1 METRNGKGYSY
12 KCKYFN
18 IERYKNMFKYYL
30 SNKQRG
36 ISLIFVMA
44 LTVFSIYFVTSLVQ
58 SIFSTVEYS
67 NIACLNDFSFVY
79 PVGGSSFLA
88 DETIEK
94 IEKDDSVDKAY
105 PILLE
110 YTVINNIFGTTSGY
124 VAFMEES
131 DIKEIFDAFSLT
143 VTEGRLP
150 KENSYELIMHEDM
163 LKNKGLSVGDTFGS
177 AVDEGEQIDGKYK
190 ITGAFS
196 GGSYMA
202 FGTKSYRQKELE
214 DLGLDFKNTI
224 FGLLVTPKTDLDTMN
239 TMLDKINNNESA
251 AMTLS
256 YAVKTLQENISSIKF
271 LMFVIVIVIAV
282 SISAAV
288 CIVLETIYNDRMEE
302 FGILYAI
309 GYKKSWLFRNIIT
322 EILILVLISW
332 IFGLTISY
340 VFLSLTAKVVFE
352 PMGQILS
359 IVSIQS
365 LIYTIVVMAV
375 FVVVTIFV
383 TILKLA
389 KKDMISIIEAR

>member
-1 METRNGKGYSY
+1 MQM
-12 KCKYFN
+12 
-18 IERYKNMFKYYL
+18 KNMFKYYL
-30 SNKQRG
+30 SNKRRG

-79 PVGGSSFLA
+79 PVGSSSFLS
-88 DETIEK
+88 DETVEK
-94 IEKDDSVDKAY
+94 IQKDDSVKKAY

-124 VAFMEES
+124 VAFMEEA
-131 DIKEIFDAFSLT
+131 DIREIFDDYSLT

-150 KENSYELIMHEDM
+150 QENSYELIMHEDM

-177 AVDEGEQIDGKYK
+177 AVDDGEPIEGTYT

-196 GGSYMA
+196 GNSYMA
-202 FGTKSYRQKELE
+202 FGTKSYKQKELE
-214 DLGLDFKNTI
+214 ELGLDFKNTT
-224 FGLLVTPKTDLDTMN
+224 FGLLVTPKTDLDAMN
-239 TMLDKINNNESA
+239 TMLDTMSHDEAA

-256 YAVKTLQENISSIKF
+256 YAQKTLKDNVSSIKF
-271 LMFVIVIVIAV
+271 LMGVIVIVIAV

-288 CIVLETIYNDRMEE
+288 CIVLETTYNDRMEE

-309 GYKKSWLFRNIIT
+309 GYKKSWLFRNIIA
-322 EILILVLISW
+322 EIVVLVFISW
-332 IFGLTISY
+332 ILGLILSY
-340 VFLSLTAKVVFE
+340 GVLSLVAKSVFE
-352 PMGQILS
+352 PMGQMLS

-365 LIYTIVVMAV
+365 LLYTIIVMVV
-375 FVVVTIFV
+375 FVVVTILV
-383 TILKLA
+383 TILKFA
-389 KKDMISIIEAR
+389 KKDLIAIIEMR

>member
-1 METRNGKGYSY
+1 MRGKMQM
-12 KCKYFN
+12 
-18 IERYKNMFKYYL
+18 KNMFKYYL
-30 SNKQRG
+30 SNKRRG

-79 PVGGSSFLA
+79 PVGGSSFLQN
-88 DETIEK
+88 ETVEK
-94 IEKDDSVDKAY
+94 IKNDDSVENAY

-124 VAFMEES
+124 AAFMEAA
-131 DIKEIFDAFSLT
+131 DIKEIFNDYSLT

-150 KENSYELIMHEDM
+150 EENSYELIMHEDM

-177 AVDEGEQIDGKYK
+177 AVDEGEQIDGKYM

-196 GGSYMA
+196 GDSYMA

-214 DLGLDFKNTI
+214 ELGLDFKNTT

-239 TMLDKINNNESA
+239 NMLDTMGHDETA

-256 YAVKTLQENISSIKF
+256 YAKETLQENISSIKF

-288 CIVLETIYNDRMEE
+288 CIVLETTYNDRMEE

-309 GYKKSWLFRNIIT
+309 GYKKSWLFRNIIA
-322 EILILVLISW
+322 EIVVLVFISW
-332 IFGLTISY
+332 ILGLILSY
-340 VFLSLTAKVVFE
+340 GVLSLVAKSVFE

-359 IVSIQS
+359 IFSIQS
-365 LIYTIVVMAV
+365 LLYTIIVMAV
-375 FVVVTIFV
+375 FVVVTILV
-383 TILKLA
+383 TILKFA
-389 KKDMISIIEAR
+389 KKDLIAIIEMR

>member
-1 METRNGKGYSY
+1 MREK
-12 KCKYFN
+12 
-18 IERYKNMFKYYL
+18 IQMKNMFKYYL
-30 SNKQRG
+30 SNKRRG

-79 PVGGSSFLA
+79 PVGGSSFLS
-88 DETIEK
+88 DETVEK
-94 IEKDDSVDKAY
+94 IQKDDSVKKAY

-124 VAFMEES
+124 VAFMDEA
-131 DIKEIFDAFSLT
+131 DIGEIFDDYSLT

-150 KENSYELIMHEDM
+150 QENSYELIMHEDM

-177 AVDEGEQIDGKYK
+177 AVDDGEPIEGTYT

-196 GGSYMA
+196 GNSYMA
-202 FGTKSYRQKELE
+202 FGTKSYKQKELE
-214 DLGLDFKNTI
+214 ELGLDFKNTT
-224 FGLLVTPKTDLDTMN
+224 FGLLVTPKTDLDAMN
-239 TMLDKINNNESA
+239 TMLDTMSHDEAA

-256 YAVKTLQENISSIKF
+256 YAQKTLKDNVSSIKF
-271 LMFVIVIVIAV
+271 LMGVIVIVIAV

-288 CIVLETIYNDRMEE
+288 CIVLETTYNDRMEE

-309 GYKKSWLFRNIIT
+309 GYKKSWLFRNIIA
-322 EILILVLISW
+322 EIVVLVFISW
-332 IFGLTISY
+332 ILGLILSY
-340 VFLSLTAKVVFE
+340 GVLSLVAKSVFE
-352 PMGQILS
+352 PMGQMLS

-365 LIYTIVVMAV
+365 LLYTIIVMVV
-375 FVVVTIFV
+375 FVVVTILV
-383 TILKLA
+383 TILKFA
-389 KKDMISIIEAR
+389 KKDLIAIIEMR

>member
-1 METRNGKGYSY
+1 M
-12 KCKYFN
+12 
-18 IERYKNMFKYYL
+18 KNMFKYYL
-30 SNKQRG
+30 SNKRRG
-36 ISLIFVMA
+36 ISLIFVMT

-79 PVGGSSFLA
+79 PVGGSSFLQN
-88 DETIEK
+88 ETVEK
-94 IEKDDSVDKAY
+94 IKNDDSVENAY
-105 PILLE
+105 PVLLE

-124 VAFMEES
+124 VAFMDEA
-131 DIKEIFDAFSLT
+131 DIREIFDDFSLT

-177 AVDEGEQIDGKYK
+177 AVDEGEQIDGKYM

-196 GGSYMA
+196 GDSYMA

-214 DLGLDFKNTI
+214 ELGLDFQNTT

-239 TMLDKINNNESA
+239 NMLDTMGHDETA

-256 YAVKTLQENISSIKF
+256 YAKETLQENISSIKF

-309 GYKKSWLFRNIIT
+309 GYKKSWLFKNIIA
-322 EILILVLISW
+322 EIMALVFVSW
-332 IFGLTISY
+332 ILGLVISY
-340 VFLSLTAKVVFE
+340 GFLTLVAKSVFE

-359 IVSIQS
+359 IFSIQS
-365 LIYTIVVMAV
+365 LFYTIIVMAV
-375 FVVVTIFV
+375 FVVVTILV
-383 TILKLA
+383 TILKFA
-389 KKDMISIIEAR
+389 KKDLIAIIEMR

>member
-1 METRNGKGYSY
+1 MREK
-12 KCKYFN
+12 
-18 IERYKNMFKYYL
+18 IQMKNMFKYYL
-30 SNKQRG
+30 SNKRRG

-79 PVGGSSFLA
+79 PVGGSSFLQN
-88 DETIEK
+88 ETVEK
-94 IEKDDSVDKAY
+94 IKNDDSVENAY

-124 VAFMEES
+124 VAFMEEA
-131 DIKEIFDAFSLT
+131 DIREIFDDFSLT

-150 KENSYELIMHEDM
+150 EENSYELIMHEDM

-177 AVDEGEQIDGKYK
+177 AVDDGEPIEGTYT

-196 GGSYMA
+196 GNSYMA
-202 FGTKSYRQKELE
+202 FGTKSYKQKELE
-214 DLGLDFKNTI
+214 ELGLDFKNTT
-224 FGLLVTPKTDLDTMN
+224 FGLLVTPKADLDAMN
-239 TMLDKINNNESA
+239 TMLDTMSHDEAA
-251 AMTLS
+251 AMTLL
-256 YAVKTLQENISSIKF
+256 YAQKTLKDNVSSIKF

-309 GYKKSWLFRNIIT
+309 GYKKSWLFRNIIA
-322 EILILVLISW
+322 EIVVLVFISW
-332 IFGLTISY
+332 ILGLILSY
-340 VFLSLTAKVVFE
+340 GVLSLVAKSVFE
-352 PMGQILS
+352 PMGQMLS

-365 LIYTIVVMAV
+365 LLYTIIVMAV
-375 FVVVTIFV
+375 FVVVTILV
-383 TILKLA
+383 TILKFA
-389 KKDMISIIEAR
+389 KKDLIAIIEMR

>member
-1 METRNGKGYSY
+1 MQM
-12 KCKYFN
+12 
-18 IERYKNMFKYYL
+18 KNMFKYYL
-30 SNKQRG
+30 SNKRRG

-79 PVGGSSFLA
+79 PVGGSSFLQN
-88 DETIEK
+88 ETVEK
-94 IEKDDSVDKAY
+94 IKNDDSVGNAY

-124 VAFMEES
+124 VAFMDEA
-131 DIKEIFDAFSLT
+131 DIGEIFDDFSLT

-150 KENSYELIMHEDM
+150 EENSYELIMHEDM

-177 AVDEGEQIDGKYK
+177 AVDEGEQIDGKYM

-196 GGSYMA
+196 GDSYMA

-214 DLGLDFKNTI
+214 ELGLDFQNTT

-239 TMLDKINNNESA
+239 NMLDTMGHDETA

-256 YAVKTLQENISSIKF
+256 YAKETLQENISSIKF

-309 GYKKSWLFRNIIT
+309 GYKKSWLFRNIIA
-322 EILILVLISW
+322 EIVVSVFISW
-332 IFGLTISY
+332 ILGLILSY
-340 VFLSLTAKVVFE
+340 GVLSLVAKSVFE
-352 PMGQILS
+352 PMGQMLS

-365 LIYTIVVMAV
+365 LLYTIIVMAV
-375 FVVVTIFV
+375 FVVVTILV
-383 TILKLA
+383 TILKFA
-389 KKDMISIIEAR
+389 KKDLIAIIEMR

>member
-1 METRNGKGYSY
+1 MQM
-12 KCKYFN
+12 
-18 IERYKNMFKYYL
+18 KNMFKYYL
-30 SNKQRG
+30 SNKRRG

-79 PVGGSSFLA
+79 PVGGSSFLS
-88 DETIEK
+88 DETVEK
-94 IEKDDSVDKAY
+94 IQKDDSVKKAY

-124 VAFMEES
+124 VAFMDEA
-131 DIKEIFDAFSLT
+131 DIGEIFDDYSLT

-150 KENSYELIMHEDM
+150 QENSYELIMHEDM

-177 AVDEGEQIDGKYK
+177 AVDDGEPIEGTYT

-196 GGSYMA
+196 GNSYMA
-202 FGTKSYRQKELE
+202 FGTKSYKQKELE
-214 DLGLDFKNTI
+214 ELGLDFKNTT
-224 FGLLVTPKTDLDTMN
+224 FGLLVTPKTDLDAMN
-239 TMLDKINNNESA
+239 TMLDTMSHDEAA

-256 YAVKTLQENISSIKF
+256 YAQKTLKDNVSSIKF
-271 LMFVIVIVIAV
+271 LMGVIVIVIAV

-288 CIVLETIYNDRMEE
+288 CIVLETTYNDRMEE

-309 GYKKSWLFRNIIT
+309 GYKKSWLFRNIIA
-322 EILILVLISW
+322 EIVVLVFISW
-332 IFGLTISY
+332 ILGLILSY
-340 VFLSLTAKVVFE
+340 GVLSLVAKSVFE

-359 IVSIQS
+359 IFSIQS
-365 LIYTIVVMAV
+365 LLYTIIVMAV
-375 FVVVTIFV
+375 FVVVTILV
-383 TILKLA
+383 TILKFA
-389 KKDMISIIEAR
+389 KKDLIAIIEMR

>member
-1 METRNGKGYSY
+1 M
-12 KCKYFN
+12 
-18 IERYKNMFKYYL
+18 KNMFKYYL
-30 SNKQRG
+30 SNKRRG

-79 PVGGSSFLA
+79 PVGGSSFLS
-88 DETIEK
+88 DETVEK
-94 IEKDDSVDKAY
+94 IQKDDSVKKAY

-124 VAFMEES
+124 AAFMEAA
-131 DIKEIFDAFSLT
+131 DIKEIFNDYSLT

-150 KENSYELIMHEDM
+150 QENSYELIMHEDM

-177 AVDEGEQIDGKYK
+177 AVDDGEPIEGTYT

-196 GGSYMA
+196 GNSYMA
-202 FGTKSYRQKELE
+202 FGTKSYKQKELE
-214 DLGLDFKNTI
+214 ELGLDFKNTT
-224 FGLLVTPKTDLDTMN
+224 FGLLVTPKADLDAMN
-239 TMLDKINNNESA
+239 TMLDTMSHNEAA

-256 YAVKTLQENISSIKF
+256 YAQKTLKDNVSSIKF
-271 LMFVIVIVIAV
+271 LMGVIAIVIAV

-288 CIVLETIYNDRMEE
+288 CIVLETTYNDRMEE

-309 GYKKSWLFRNIIT
+309 GYKKSWLFRNIIA
-322 EILILVLISW
+322 EIVVLVFISW
-332 IFGLTISY
+332 ILGLILSY
-340 VFLSLTAKVVFE
+340 GVLSLVAKSVFE
-352 PMGQILS
+352 PMGQMLS

-365 LIYTIVVMAV
+365 LLYTIVVMAV
-375 FVVVTIFV
+375 FVVVTILV
-383 TILKLA
+383 TILKFA
-389 KKDMISIIEAR
+389 KKDLIAIIEMR

>member
-1 METRNGKGYSY
+1 MQM
-12 KCKYFN
+12 
-18 IERYKNMFKYYL
+18 KNMFKYYL
-30 SNKQRG
+30 SNKRRG

-79 PVGGSSFLA
+79 PVGGSSFLS
-88 DETIEK
+88 DETVEK
-94 IEKDDSVDKAY
+94 IQKDDSVKKAY

-124 VAFMEES
+124 VAFMDEA
-131 DIKEIFDAFSLT
+131 DIGEIFDDYSLT

-150 KENSYELIMHEDM
+150 QENSYELIMHEDM

-177 AVDEGEQIDGKYK
+177 AVDDGEPIEGTYT

-196 GGSYMA
+196 GNSYMA
-202 FGTKSYRQKELE
+202 FGTKSYKQKELE
-214 DLGLDFKNTI
+214 ELGLDFKNTT
-224 FGLLVTPKTDLDTMN
+224 FGLLVTPKTDLDAMN
-239 TMLDKINNNESA
+239 TMLDTMSHDEAA

-256 YAVKTLQENISSIKF
+256 YAQKTLKDNVSSIKF
-271 LMFVIVIVIAV
+271 LMGVIVIVIAV

-288 CIVLETIYNDRMEE
+288 CIVLETTYNDRMEE

-309 GYKKSWLFRNIIT
+309 GYKKSWLFRNIIA
-322 EILILVLISW
+322 EIVVLVFISW
-332 IFGLTISY
+332 ILGLILSY
-340 VFLSLTAKVVFE
+340 GVLTLVAKSVFE

-359 IVSIQS
+359 IFSIQS
-365 LIYTIVVMAV
+365 LLYTIIVMAV
-375 FVVVTIFV
+375 FVVVTILV
-383 TILKLA
+383 TILKFA
-389 KKDMISIIEAR
+389 KKDLIAIIEMR

>member
-1 METRNGKGYSY
+1 MRGEMQM
-12 KCKYFN
+12 
-18 IERYKNMFKYYL
+18 KNMFKYYL
-30 SNKQRG
+30 SNKRRG

-79 PVGGSSFLA
+79 PVGGSSFLQN
-88 DETIEK
+88 ETVEK
-94 IEKDDSVDKAY
+94 IKNDDSVENAY

-124 VAFMEES
+124 VAFMEEA
-131 DIKEIFDAFSLT
+131 DIREIFDDFSLT

-150 KENSYELIMHEDM
+150 EENSYELIMHEDM

-177 AVDEGEQIDGKYK
+177 AVDEGEQIDGKYM

-196 GGSYMA
+196 GDSYMA

-214 DLGLDFKNTI
+214 ELGLDFQNTT

-239 TMLDKINNNESA
+239 NMLDTMGHDETA

-256 YAVKTLQENISSIKF
+256 YAKETLQENISSIKF

-309 GYKKSWLFRNIIT
+309 GYKKSWLFRNIIA
-322 EILILVLISW
+322 EIVVLVFISW
-332 IFGLTISY
+332 ILGLILSY
-340 VFLSLTAKVVFE
+340 GVLSLVAKSVFE
-352 PMGQILS
+352 PMGQMLS

-365 LIYTIVVMAV
+365 LLYTIIVMAV
-375 FVVVTIFV
+375 FVVVTILV
-383 TILKLA
+383 TILKFA
-389 KKDMISIIEAR
+389 KKDLIAIIEMR

>member
-1 METRNGKGYSY
+1 MREK
-12 KCKYFN
+12 
-18 IERYKNMFKYYL
+18 IQMKNMFKYYL
-30 SNKQRG
+30 SNKRRG

-79 PVGGSSFLA
+79 PVGGASFLQN
-88 DETIEK
+88 ETVEK
-94 IEKDDSVDKAY
+94 IKNDDSVENAY
-105 PILLE
+105 PVLLE

-124 VAFMEES
+124 VAFMDEA
-131 DIKEIFDAFSLT
+131 DIREIFDDFSLT

-150 KENSYELIMHEDM
+150 QENSYELIMHEDM

-177 AVDEGEQIDGKYK
+177 AIDEGEQIDGKYT

-196 GGSYMA
+196 GNSYMA

-214 DLGLDFKNTI
+214 ELGLDFKNTT
-224 FGLLVTPKTDLDTMN
+224 FGLLVTPKADLDAMN
-239 TMLDKINNNESA
+239 TMLDTMSHDEAA

-256 YAVKTLQENISSIKF
+256 YAQKTLKDNVSSIKF
-271 LMFVIVIVIAV
+271 LMAVIVIVIAV

-309 GYKKSWLFRNIIT
+309 GYKKSWLFRNIIA
-322 EILILVLISW
+322 EIVVLVFISW
-332 IFGLTISY
+332 ILGLILSY
-340 VFLSLTAKVVFE
+340 GVLSLVAKSVFE
-352 PMGQILS
+352 PMGQMLS

-365 LIYTIVVMAV
+365 LLYTIIVMVV
-375 FVVVTIFV
+375 FVVVTILV
-383 TILKLA
+383 TILKFA
-389 KKDMISIIEAR
+389 KKDLIAIIEMR

>member
-1 METRNGKGYSY
+1 MRGEMQM
-12 KCKYFN
+12 
-18 IERYKNMFKYYL
+18 KNMFKYYL
-30 SNKQRG
+30 SNKRRG

-79 PVGGSSFLA
+79 PVGGSSFLQN
-88 DETIEK
+88 ETVEK
-94 IEKDDSVDKAY
+94 IKNDDSVGNAY

-124 VAFMEES
+124 VAFMDEA
-131 DIKEIFDAFSLT
+131 DIGEIFDDFSLT

-150 KENSYELIMHEDM
+150 EENSYELIMHEDM

-177 AVDEGEQIDGKYK
+177 AVDEGEQIDGKYM

-196 GGSYMA
+196 GDSYMA
-202 FGTKSYRQKELE
+202 FGTKSYKQKELE
-214 DLGLDFKNTI
+214 ELGLDFQNTT
-224 FGLLVTPKTDLDTMN
+224 FGLLVTPKADLDTMN
-239 TMLDKINNNESA
+239 TMLDTMSHDEAA

-256 YAVKTLQENISSIKF
+256 YAQKTLKDNVSSIKF
-271 LMFVIVIVIAV
+271 LMGVIVIVIAV

-288 CIVLETIYNDRMEE
+288 CIVLETTYNDRMEE

-309 GYKKSWLFRNIIT
+309 GYKKSWLFRNIIA
-322 EILILVLISW
+322 EIVVLVFISW
-332 IFGLTISY
+332 ILGLILSY
-340 VFLSLTAKVVFE
+340 GVLSLVAKSVFE
-352 PMGQILS
+352 PMGQMLS

-365 LIYTIVVMAV
+365 LLYTIIVMAV
-375 FVVVTIFV
+375 FVVVTILV
-383 TILKLA
+383 TILKFA
-389 KKDMISIIEAR
+389 KKDLIAIIEMR

>member
-1 METRNGKGYSY
+1 MREK
-12 KCKYFN
+12 
-18 IERYKNMFKYYL
+18 IQMKNMFKYYL
-30 SNKQRG
+30 SNKRRG

-79 PVGGSSFLA
+79 PVGGSSFLQN
-88 DETIEK
+88 ETVEK
-94 IEKDDSVDKAY
+94 IKNDDSVENAY

-124 VAFMEES
+124 AAFMEAA
-131 DIKEIFDAFSLT
+131 DIKEIFNDYSLT

-150 KENSYELIMHEDM
+150 QENSYELIMHEDM

-177 AVDEGEQIDGKYK
+177 AVDEGEQIDGKYM

-196 GGSYMA
+196 GDSYMA
-202 FGTKSYRQKELE
+202 FGTKSYKQKELE
-214 DLGLDFKNTI
+214 ELGLDFKNTT
-224 FGLLVTPKTDLDTMN
+224 FGLLVTPKADLDTMN
-239 TMLDKINNNESA
+239 TMLDEISHDETA

-256 YAVKTLQENISSIKF
+256 YAKETLQENISSIKF

-309 GYKKSWLFRNIIT
+309 GYKKSWLFRNIIA
-322 EILILVLISW
+322 EIVVLVFISW
-332 IFGLTISY
+332 ILGLILSY
-340 VFLSLTAKVVFE
+340 GVLSLVAKSVFE
-352 PMGQILS
+352 PMGQMLS

-365 LIYTIVVMAV
+365 LLYTIIVMAV
-375 FVVVTIFV
+375 FVVVTILV
-383 TILKLA
+383 TILKFA
-389 KKDMISIIEAR
+389 KKDLIAIIEMR

>member
-1 METRNGKGYSY
+1 MRGKMQM
-12 KCKYFN
+12 
-18 IERYKNMFKYYL
+18 KNMFKYYL
-30 SNKQRG
+30 SNKRRG

-79 PVGGSSFLA
+79 PVGGSSFLS
-88 DETIEK
+88 DETVEK
-94 IEKDDSVDKAY
+94 IQKDDSVKKAY

-124 VAFMEES
+124 VAFMDEA
-131 DIKEIFDAFSLT
+131 DIGEIFDDYSLT

-150 KENSYELIMHEDM
+150 QENSYELIMHEDM

-177 AVDEGEQIDGKYK
+177 AVDDGEPIEGTYT

-196 GGSYMA
+196 GNSYMA
-202 FGTKSYRQKELE
+202 FGTKSYKQKELE
-214 DLGLDFKNTI
+214 ELGLDFKNTT
-224 FGLLVTPKTDLDTMN
+224 FGLLVTPKTDLDAMN
-239 TMLDKINNNESA
+239 TMLDTMSHDEAA

-256 YAVKTLQENISSIKF
+256 YAQKTLKDNVSSIKF
-271 LMFVIVIVIAV
+271 LMGVIVIVIAV

-288 CIVLETIYNDRMEE
+288 CIVLETTYNDRMEE

-309 GYKKSWLFRNIIT
+309 GYKKSWLFRNIIA
-322 EILILVLISW
+322 EIVVLVFISW
-332 IFGLTISY
+332 ILGLILSY
-340 VFLSLTAKVVFE
+340 GVLSLVAKSVFE
-352 PMGQILS
+352 PMGQMLS

-365 LIYTIVVMAV
+365 LLYTIIVMVV
-375 FVVVTIFV
+375 FVVVTILV
-383 TILKLA
+383 TILKFA
-389 KKDMISIIEAR
+389 KKDLIAIIEMR

>member
-1 METRNGKGYSY
+1 MREK
-12 KCKYFN
+12 
-18 IERYKNMFKYYL
+18 IQMKNMFKYYL
-30 SNKQRG
+30 SNKRRG

-79 PVGGSSFLA
+79 PVGGSSFLQN
-88 DETIEK
+88 ETVEK
-94 IEKDDSVDKAY
+94 IKNDDSVENAY
-105 PILLE
+105 PVLLE

-124 VAFMEES
+124 VAFMDEA
-131 DIKEIFDAFSLT
+131 DIREIFDDFSLT

-177 AVDEGEQIDGKYK
+177 AVDEGEQIDGKYM

-196 GGSYMA
+196 GDSYMA

-214 DLGLDFKNTI
+214 ELGLDFQNTT

-239 TMLDKINNNESA
+239 NMLDEISHDETA

-256 YAVKTLQENISSIKF
+256 YAKETLQENISSIKF

-309 GYKKSWLFRNIIT
+309 GYKKSWLFRNIIA
-322 EILILVLISW
+322 EIVVLVFISW
-332 IFGLTISY
+332 ILGLILSY
-340 VFLSLTAKVVFE
+340 GVLSLVAKSVFE
-352 PMGQILS
+352 PMGQMLS

-365 LIYTIVVMAV
+365 LLYTIIVMAV
-375 FVVVTIFV
+375 FVVVTILV
-383 TILKLA
+383 TILKFA
-389 KKDMISIIEAR
+389 KKDLIAIIEMR

>member
-1 METRNGKGYSY
+1 M
-12 KCKYFN
+12 
-18 IERYKNMFKYYL
+18 KNMFKYYL
-30 SNKQRG
+30 SNKRRG

-79 PVGGSSFLA
+79 PVGGSSFLS
-88 DETIEK
+88 DETVEK
-94 IEKDDSVDKAY
+94 IQKDDSVKKAY

-124 VAFMEES
+124 AAFMEEA
-131 DIKEIFDAFSLT
+131 DIKEIFNDYSLT

-150 KENSYELIMHEDM
+150 QENSYELIMHEDM

-177 AVDEGEQIDGKYK
+177 AVDEGEQIDGKYT

-196 GGSYMA
+196 GDSYMA
-202 FGTKSYRQKELE
+202 FGTNSFKQKELE
-214 DLGLDFKNTI
+214 ELGLDFQNTT
-224 FGLLVTPKTDLDTMN
+224 FGLLVTPKADLDTMN
-239 TMLDKINNNESA
+239 TMLDTMSHNEAA

-256 YAVKTLQENISSIKF
+256 YAQKTLKDNVSSIKF
-271 LMFVIVIVIAV
+271 LMGVIVIVIAV

-288 CIVLETIYNDRMEE
+288 CIVLETTYNDRMEE

-309 GYKKSWLFRNIIT
+309 GYKKSWLFRNIIA
-322 EILILVLISW
+322 EIVVLVFISW
-332 IFGLTISY
+332 ILGLILSY
-340 VFLSLTAKVVFE
+340 GVLSLVAKSVFE
-352 PMGQILS
+352 PMGQMLS

-365 LIYTIVVMAV
+365 LLYTIIVMVV
-375 FVVVTIFV
+375 FVVVTILV
-383 TILKLA
+383 TILKFA
-389 KKDMISIIEAR
+389 KKDLIAIIEMR

>member
-1 METRNGKGYSY
+1 MREK
-12 KCKYFN
+12 
-18 IERYKNMFKYYL
+18 IQMKNMFKYYL
-30 SNKQRG
+30 SNKRRG

-79 PVGGSSFLA
+79 PVGGSSFLQN
-88 DETIEK
+88 ETVEK
-94 IEKDDSVDKAY
+94 IKNDDSVENAY

-124 VAFMEES
+124 AAFMEAA
-131 DIKEIFDAFSLT
+131 DIKEIFNDYSLT

-150 KENSYELIMHEDM
+150 QENSYELIMHEDM

-177 AVDEGEQIDGKYK
+177 AVDEGEQIDGKYM

-196 GGSYMA
+196 GNSYMA
-202 FGTKSYRQKELE
+202 FGTKSYKQKELE
-214 DLGLDFKNTI
+214 ELGLDFQNTT
-224 FGLLVTPKTDLDTMN
+224 FGLLVTPKADLDTMN
-239 TMLDKINNNESA
+239 TMLDTMSHDEAA

-256 YAVKTLQENISSIKF
+256 YAQKTLKDNVSSIKF
-271 LMFVIVIVIAV
+271 LMGVIVIVIAV

-288 CIVLETIYNDRMEE
+288 CIVLETTYNDRMEE

-309 GYKKSWLFRNIIT
+309 GYKKSWLFRNIIA
-322 EILILVLISW
+322 EIVVLVFISW
-332 IFGLTISY
+332 ILGLILSY
-340 VFLSLTAKVVFE
+340 GVLSLVAKSVFE
-352 PMGQILS
+352 PMGQMLS

-365 LIYTIVVMAV
+365 LLYTIIVMAV
-375 FVVVTIFV
+375 FVVVTILV
-383 TILKLA
+383 TILKFA
-389 KKDMISIIEAR
+389 KKDLIAIIEMR

>member
-1 METRNGKGYSY
+1 MQM
-12 KCKYFN
+12 
-18 IERYKNMFKYYL
+18 KNMFKYYL
-30 SNKQRG
+30 SNKRRG

-79 PVGGSSFLA
+79 PVGGSSFLQNEA
-88 DETIEK
+88 VEK
-94 IEKDDSVDKAY
+94 IKNDDSVGNAY

-124 VAFMEES
+124 VAFMDEA
-131 DIKEIFDAFSLT
+131 DIGEIFDDFSLT

-150 KENSYELIMHEDM
+150 EENSYELIMHEDM

-177 AVDEGEQIDGKYK
+177 AVDEGEQIDGKYM

-196 GGSYMA
+196 GDSYMA

-214 DLGLDFKNTI
+214 ELGLDFQNTT

-239 TMLDKINNNESA
+239 NMLDTMGHDETA

-256 YAVKTLQENISSIKF
+256 YAKETLQENISSIKF

-309 GYKKSWLFRNIIT
+309 GYKKSWLFRNIIA
-322 EILILVLISW
+322 EIVVLVFISW
-332 IFGLTISY
+332 ILGLILSY
-340 VFLSLTAKVVFE
+340 GVLSLVAKSVFE
-352 PMGQILS
+352 PMGQMLS

-365 LIYTIVVMAV
+365 LLYTIIVMAV
-375 FVVVTIFV
+375 FVVVTILV
-383 TILKLA
+383 TILKFA
-389 KKDMISIIEAR
+389 KKDLIAIIEMR

>member
-1 METRNGKGYSY
+1 MQM
-12 KCKYFN
+12 
-18 IERYKNMFKYYL
+18 KNMFKYYL
-30 SNKQRG
+30 SNKRRG

-79 PVGGSSFLA
+79 PVGGSSFLS
-88 DETIEK
+88 DETVEK
-94 IEKDDSVDKAY
+94 IQKDDSVKKAY

-124 VAFMEES
+124 VAFMDEA
-131 DIKEIFDAFSLT
+131 DIGEIFDDYSLT

-150 KENSYELIMHEDM
+150 QENSYELIMHEDM

-177 AVDEGEQIDGKYK
+177 AVDDGEPIEGTYT

-196 GGSYMA
+196 GNSYMA
-202 FGTKSYRQKELE
+202 FGTKSYKQKELE
-214 DLGLDFKNTI
+214 ELGLDFKNTT
-224 FGLLVTPKTDLDTMN
+224 FGLLVTPKTDLDAMN
-239 TMLDKINNNESA
+239 TMLDTMSHDEAA

-256 YAVKTLQENISSIKF
+256 YAQKTLKDNVSSIKF
-271 LMFVIVIVIAV
+271 LMGVIVIVIAV

-288 CIVLETIYNDRMEE
+288 CIVLETTYNDRMEE

-309 GYKKSWLFRNIIT
+309 GYKKSWLFRNIIA
-322 EILILVLISW
+322 EIVVLVFISW
-332 IFGLTISY
+332 ILGLILSY
-340 VFLSLTAKVVFE
+340 GVLSLVAKSVFE
-352 PMGQILS
+352 PMGQMLS

-365 LIYTIVVMAV
+365 LLYTIIVMAV
-375 FVVVTIFV
+375 FVVVTILV
-383 TILKLA
+383 TILKFA
-389 KKDMISIIEAR
+389 KKDLIAIIEMR

>member
-1 METRNGKGYSY
+1 
-12 KCKYFN
+12 
-18 IERYKNMFKYYL
+18 MFKYYL
-30 SNKQRG
+30 SNKRRG

-79 PVGGSSFLA
+79 PVGGSSFLQN
-88 DETIEK
+88 ETVEK
-94 IEKDDSVDKAY
+94 IKNDDSVGNAY

-124 VAFMEES
+124 VAFMEEA
-131 DIKEIFDAFSLT
+131 DIREIFDDFSLT

-150 KENSYELIMHEDM
+150 EENSYELIMHEDM

-177 AVDEGEQIDGKYK
+177 AVDDGEPIEGTYT

-196 GGSYMA
+196 GNSYMA
-202 FGTKSYRQKELE
+202 FGTKSYKQKELE
-214 DLGLDFKNTI
+214 ELGLDFKNTT
-224 FGLLVTPKTDLDTMN
+224 FGLLVTPKTDLDAMN
-239 TMLDKINNNESA
+239 TMLDTMSHDEAA

-256 YAVKTLQENISSIKF
+256 YAQKTLKDNVSSIKF
-271 LMFVIVIVIAV
+271 LMGVIVIVIAV

-288 CIVLETIYNDRMEE
+288 CIVLETTYNDRMEE

-309 GYKKSWLFRNIIT
+309 GYKKSWLFRNIIA
-322 EILILVLISW
+322 EIVVLVFISW
-332 IFGLTISY
+332 ILGLILSY
-340 VFLSLTAKVVFE
+340 GVLSLVAKSVFE
-352 PMGQILS
+352 PMGQMLS

-365 LIYTIVVMAV
+365 LLYTIIVMVV
-375 FVVVTIFV
+375 FVVVTILV
-383 TILKLA
+383 TILKFA
-389 KKDMISIIEAR
+389 KKDLIAIIEMR

>member
-1 METRNGKGYSY
+1 M
-12 KCKYFN
+12 
-18 IERYKNMFKYYL
+18 KNMFKYYL
-30 SNKQRG
+30 SNKRRG

-79 PVGGSSFLA
+79 PVGGSSFLQN
-88 DETIEK
+88 ETVEK
-94 IEKDDSVDKAY
+94 IKNDDSVENAY

-124 VAFMEES
+124 VAFMEEA
-131 DIKEIFDAFSLT
+131 DIREIFDFSLT

-150 KENSYELIMHEDM
+150 EENSYELIMQEDM

-177 AVDEGEQIDGKYK
+177 AVDDGEPIEGTYT

-196 GGSYMA
+196 GNSYMA
-202 FGTKSYRQKELE
+202 FGTKSYKQKELE
-214 DLGLDFKNTI
+214 ELGLDFKNTT
-224 FGLLVTPKTDLDTMN
+224 FGLLVTPKADLDAMN
-239 TMLDKINNNESA
+239 TMLDTMSHDEAA
-251 AMTLS
+251 AMTLL
-256 YAVKTLQENISSIKF
+256 YAQKTLKDNVSSIKF

-309 GYKKSWLFRNIIT
+309 GYKKSWLFRNIIA
-322 EILILVLISW
+322 EIVVLVFISW
-332 IFGLTISY
+332 ILGLILSY
-340 VFLSLTAKVVFE
+340 GVLSLVAKSVFE
-352 PMGQILS
+352 PMGQMLS

-365 LIYTIVVMAV
+365 LLYTIIVMAV
-375 FVVVTIFV
+375 FVVVTILV
-383 TILKLA
+383 TILKFA
-389 KKDMISIIEAR
+389 KKDLIAIIEMR

>member
-1 METRNGKGYSY
+1 M
-12 KCKYFN
+12 
-18 IERYKNMFKYYL
+18 
-30 SNKQRG
+30 
-36 ISLIFVMA
+36 
-44 LTVFSIYFVTSLVQ
+44 
-58 SIFSTVEYS
+58 
-67 NIACLNDFSFVY
+67 
-79 PVGGSSFLA
+79 
-88 DETIEK
+88 
-94 IEKDDSVDKAY
+94 
-105 PILLE
+105 LE

-131 DIKEIFDAFSLT
+131 DIKEIFDKFSLT

-190 ITGAFS
+190 ITGVFS
-196 GGSYMA
+196 GDSYMA
-202 FGTKSYRQKELE
+202 FGTKSYKQKELE
-214 DLGLDFKNTI
+214 DLGLDFKNTT

-239 TMLDKINNNESA
+239 TMLDTINHGESV

-256 YAVKTLQENISSIKF
+256 YAVKTLKENISSIKF

-288 CIVLETIYNDRMEE
+288 CIVLETVYNDRMEE

-309 GYKKSWLFRNIIT
+309 GYKKSWLFRNIIA

-332 IFGLTISY
+332 IFGLAISY
-340 VFLSLTAKVVFE
+340 VFLSLIAKVVFE
-352 PMGQILS
+352 PMGQIIS

-375 FVVVTIFV
+375 FVIVTIFV
-383 TILKLA
+383 TIFKFA
-389 KKDMISIIEAR
+389 RKDLISIIESR

>member
-1 METRNGKGYSY
+1 MRGKMQM
-12 KCKYFN
+12 
-18 IERYKNMFKYYL
+18 KNMFKYYL
-30 SNKQRG
+30 SNKRRG

-79 PVGGSSFLA
+79 PVGGSSFLQN
-88 DETIEK
+88 ETVEK
-94 IEKDDSVDKAY
+94 IKNDDSVGNAY

-124 VAFMEES
+124 VAFMDEA
-131 DIKEIFDAFSLT
+131 DIGEIFDDFSLT

-150 KENSYELIMHEDM
+150 EENSYELIMHEDM

-177 AVDEGEQIDGKYK
+177 AVDEGEQIDGKYM

-196 GGSYMA
+196 GDSYMA

-214 DLGLDFKNTI
+214 ELGLDFQNTT

-239 TMLDKINNNESA
+239 NMLDTMGHDETA

-256 YAVKTLQENISSIKF
+256 YAKETLQENISSIKF

-309 GYKKSWLFRNIIT
+309 GYKKSWLFRNIIA
-322 EILILVLISW
+322 EIVVLVFISW
-332 IFGLTISY
+332 ILGLILSY
-340 VFLSLTAKVVFE
+340 GVLSLVAKSVFE
-352 PMGQILS
+352 PMGQMLS

-365 LIYTIVVMAV
+365 LLYTIIVMAV
-375 FVVVTIFV
+375 FVVVTILV
-383 TILKLA
+383 TILKFA
-389 KKDMISIIEAR
+389 KKDLIVIIEMR

>member
-1 METRNGKGYSY
+1 MREK
-12 KCKYFN
+12 
-18 IERYKNMFKYYL
+18 IQMKNMFKYYL
-30 SNKQRG
+30 SNKRRG

-79 PVGGSSFLA
+79 PVGGSSFLQN
-88 DETIEK
+88 ETVEK
-94 IEKDDSVDKAY
+94 IKNDDSVENAY

-124 VAFMEES
+124 AAFMEEA
-131 DIKEIFDAFSLT
+131 DIREIFNDYSLT

-150 KENSYELIMHEDM
+150 QENSYELIMHEDM

-177 AVDEGEQIDGKYK
+177 AVDEGEQIDGKYM

-196 GGSYMA
+196 GNSYMA
-202 FGTKSYRQKELE
+202 FGTKSYKQKELE
-214 DLGLDFKNTI
+214 ELGLDFQNTT
-224 FGLLVTPKTDLDTMN
+224 FGLLVTPKADLDTMN
-239 TMLDKINNNESA
+239 TMLDTMSHDEAA

-256 YAVKTLQENISSIKF
+256 YAQKTLKDNVSSIKF
-271 LMFVIVIVIAV
+271 LMGVIVIVIAV

-288 CIVLETIYNDRMEE
+288 CIVLETTYNDRMEE

-309 GYKKSWLFRNIIT
+309 GYKKSWLFRNIIA
-322 EILILVLISW
+322 EIVVLVFISW
-332 IFGLTISY
+332 ILGLILSY
-340 VFLSLTAKVVFE
+340 GVLSLVAKSVFE
-352 PMGQILS
+352 PMGQMLS

-365 LIYTIVVMAV
+365 LLYTIIVMAV
-375 FVVVTIFV
+375 FVVVTILV
-383 TILKLA
+383 TILKFA
-389 KKDMISIIEAR
+389 KKDLIAIIEMR

>member
-1 METRNGKGYSY
+1 M
-12 KCKYFN
+12 
-18 IERYKNMFKYYL
+18 KNMFKYYL
-30 SNKQRG
+30 SNKRRG

-79 PVGGSSFLA
+79 PVGGSSFLQN
-88 DETIEK
+88 ETVEK
-94 IEKDDSVDKAY
+94 IKNDDSVENAY
-105 PILLE
+105 PVLLE

-124 VAFMEES
+124 VAFMDEA
-131 DIKEIFDAFSLT
+131 DIREIFDDFSLT

-177 AVDEGEQIDGKYK
+177 AVDEGEQIDGKYM

-196 GGSYMA
+196 GDSYMA

-214 DLGLDFKNTI
+214 ELGLDFKNTT
-224 FGLLVTPKTDLDTMN
+224 FGLLVTPKADLDAMNIMLDTMSH
-239 TMLDKINNNESA
+239 DEAA

-256 YAVKTLQENISSIKF
+256 YAQKTLKDNVSSIKF
-271 LMFVIVIVIAV
+271 LMAVIVIVIAV

-288 CIVLETIYNDRMEE
+288 CIVLETTYNDRMEE

-309 GYKKSWLFRNIIT
+309 GYKKSWLFRNIIA
-322 EILILVLISW
+322 EIVVLVFISW
-332 IFGLTISY
+332 ILGLILSY
-340 VFLSLTAKVVFE
+340 GVLSLVAKSVFE
-352 PMGQILS
+352 PMGQMLS

-365 LIYTIVVMAV
+365 LLYTIIVMAV
-375 FVVVTIFV
+375 FVVVTILV
-383 TILKLA
+383 TILKFA
-389 KKDMISIIEAR
+389 KKDLIAIIEMR

>member
-1 METRNGKGYSY
+1 M
-12 KCKYFN
+12 
-18 IERYKNMFKYYL
+18 KNMFKYYL
-30 SNKQRG
+30 SNKRRG

-79 PVGGSSFLA
+79 PVGGSSFLS
-88 DETIEK
+88 DETVEK
-94 IEKDDSVDKAY
+94 IQKDDSVKKAY

-124 VAFMEES
+124 AAFMEAA
-131 DIKEIFDAFSLT
+131 DIKEIFNDYSLT

-150 KENSYELIMHEDM
+150 QENSYELIMHEDM

-177 AVDEGEQIDGKYK
+177 AVDDGEPIEGTYT

-196 GGSYMA
+196 GNSYMA
-202 FGTKSYRQKELE
+202 FGTKSFKQKELE
-214 DLGLDFKNTI
+214 ELGLDFKNTT
-224 FGLLVTPKTDLDTMN
+224 FGLLVTPKTDLDAMN
-239 TMLDKINNNESA
+239 TMLDTMSHDEAA

-256 YAVKTLQENISSIKF
+256 YAQKTLKDNVSSIKF
-271 LMFVIVIVIAV
+271 LMGVIVIVIAV

-288 CIVLETIYNDRMEE
+288 CIVLETTYNDRMEE

-309 GYKKSWLFRNIIT
+309 GYKKSWLFRNIIA
-322 EILILVLISW
+322 EIVVLVFISW
-332 IFGLTISY
+332 ILGLILSY
-340 VFLSLTAKVVFE
+340 GVLSLVAKSVFE
-352 PMGQILS
+352 PMGQMLS

-365 LIYTIVVMAV
+365 LLYTIIVMVV

-383 TILKLA
+383 TILKFA
-389 KKDMISIIEAR
+389 KKDLIAIIEMR